1 MADTAPRRYYAGDY
15 RPVAVKQR
23 TQEASR
29 AYPEHNWADNKA
41 GETAVKRDGVHGDH
55 GGTKFVGDGVPATAV
70 DKTAKQQWNEHYGIE
85 TMPKVHQSRATAH
98 RRALATEKWNLGWVR
113 RPRGRRQW
121 NSSFRWR
128 QTELVGRPD
137 VQGVGGAGASLSA
150 MAEHDS
156 DGTGSPEM
164 SKVTGR
170 KQSKGKEERR
180 RLQSFIGQ
188 PRKRKEATTKPSAR
202 QRDA

>member
-1 MADTAPRRYYAGDY
+1 MDA
-15 RPVAVKQR
+15 
-23 TQEASR
+23 
-29 AYPEHNWADNKA
+29 
-41 GETAVKRDGVHGDH
+41 
-55 GGTKFVGDGVPATAV
+55 
-70 DKTAKQQWNEHYGIE
+70 
-85 TMPKVHQSRATAH
+85 
-98 RRALATEKWNLGWVR
+98 
-113 RPRGRRQW
+113 
-121 NSSFRWR
+121 
-128 QTELVGRPD
+128 
-137 VQGVGGAGASLSA
+137 QGVGGAGASLSA

-202 QRDA
+202 QRDARTATRATGSKSKFAGM

>member
-1 MADTAPRRYYAGDY
+1 
-15 RPVAVKQR
+15 
-23 TQEASR
+23 
-29 AYPEHNWADNKA
+29 
-41 GETAVKRDGVHGDH
+41 
-55 GGTKFVGDGVPATAV
+55 
-70 DKTAKQQWNEHYGIE
+70 
-85 TMPKVHQSRATAH
+85 
-98 RRALATEKWNLGWVR
+98 
-113 RPRGRRQW
+113 
-121 NSSFRWR
+121 
-128 QTELVGRPD
+128 
-137 VQGVGGAGASLSA
+137 

-202 QRDA
+202 QRDAWTATRATGSKSKFAGM